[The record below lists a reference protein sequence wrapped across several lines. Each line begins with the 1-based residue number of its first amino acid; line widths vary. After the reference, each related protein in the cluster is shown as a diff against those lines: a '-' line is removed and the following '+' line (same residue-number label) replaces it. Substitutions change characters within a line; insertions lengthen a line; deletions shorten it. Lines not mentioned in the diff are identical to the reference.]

1 MMKDTLHL
9 PASKPRMI
17 AHRGV
22 SGLEKENTC
31 SAFVAAG
38 NRSYFGVETD
48 VHLTADGKFI
58 VIHDDDTL
66 RVSGELYTVEQTAF
80 ETLRR
85 IRLLDTDGRRGRADL
100 LLPELSEYTGICKKY
115 EKVSVLELKN
125 HMPPEAVRQI
135 AETIREDGWLD
146 HTIFISFDLPNLLTL
161 REALPEQ
168 PAQYLVSKIEDT
180 LLDTLKA
187 NRLDL
192 DIWYKALTPEF
203 VIACHNARIKVN
215 VWTVDTLEDCR
226 RMTDWGV
233 DYITSNI
240 VE

>member
-1 MMKDTLHL
+1 
-9 PASKPRMI
+9 
-17 AHRGV
+17 
-22 SGLEKENTC
+22 
-31 SAFVAAG
+31 
-38 NRSYFGVETD
+38 
-48 VHLTADGKFI
+48 
-58 VIHDDDTL
+58 
-66 RVSGELYTVEQTAF
+66 
-80 ETLRR
+80 
-85 IRLLDTDGRRGRADL
+85 
-100 LLPELSEYTGICKKY
+100 
-115 EKVSVLELKN
+115 
-125 HMPPEAVRQI
+125 MPPEAVRQI

-161 REALPEQ
+161 RETLPEQ